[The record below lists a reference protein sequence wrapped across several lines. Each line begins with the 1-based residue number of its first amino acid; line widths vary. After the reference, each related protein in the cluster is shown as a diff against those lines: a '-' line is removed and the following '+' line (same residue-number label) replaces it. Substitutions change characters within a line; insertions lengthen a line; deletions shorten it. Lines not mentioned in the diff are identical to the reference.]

1 MFFLARYKVPVI
13 FVARYKVP
21 VIFVA
26 RYKVP
31 VIFVCP
37 VYGHVKIMLDLL
49 TFEG

>member
-1 MFFLARYKVPVI
+1 MFFL
-13 FVARYKVP
+13 ARYKVP

-49 TFEG
+49 TLEG